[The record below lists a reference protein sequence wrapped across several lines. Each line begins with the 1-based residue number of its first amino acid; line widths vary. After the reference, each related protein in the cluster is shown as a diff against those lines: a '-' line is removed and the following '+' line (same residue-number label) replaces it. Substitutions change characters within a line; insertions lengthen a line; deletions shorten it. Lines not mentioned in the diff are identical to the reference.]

1 MSMYEY
7 RTKGDFMPIKKILS
21 MVLIL
26 VMVVGLNIVNF
37 NAETT
42 KDYAAYAAKLD
53 ETSYNGNDLG
63 ATYSKKA
70 TTFKVWSPTASEVKV
85 RLYKYGSEKEN
96 KDGFFKEQDMT
107 FDKSNGVWSCT
118 LTGDLKNIYYTYV
131 VTNDGKAEEVVDI
144 YAKAVGANGKRG
156 MIVDLSSTNPT
167 DWNKDTHKTVK
178 NQTDA
183 VIWEVQVKD
192 FSYAENSGVS
202 KENRGKFLAFTE
214 DGTVVDG
221 VSGNNATCISYLKK
235 LGVNYVQINP
245 MYDFGSVDETGK
257 DDQFNWG
264 YDPVNYN
271 VPEGSFSSNPY
282 DGNVRI
288 NECKQMIKA
297 LHDAGIG
304 VIMDV
309 VYNHT
314 YTGEDSYFNRTVP
327 NYYYRM
333 NSDGTFSDG
342 SGCGNDTA
350 SEHKM
355 FRKFMIDS
363 ITYWAS
369 EYHID
374 GFRFDL
380 MGLHD
385 CDTMN
390 QIRYALDEINP
401 QILMYGEAW
410 DLKTA
415 CDDGTALATQAN
427 MDKLDSRI
435 GAFDDTVRDA
445 IKGKTF
451 DATDKGFLASG
462 KKTGNIKIGLSGECV
477 NGWAS
482 APTQSVVYSSCH
494 DNYTLYDKLVSSLY
508 PDEKDFRKRYANL
521 VEMTKLNAATI
532 FSAQGMTF
540 FLAGEEFCRSKDGD
554 ENSFKSPATLNMIDW
569 ESVNN
574 YSDVV
579 EYYKGMIQI
588 HKKFNA
594 FRDPTTTTAK
604 NLDFFENDT
613 KGLVA
618 FAVDGLE
625 NDNFKKV
632 AVLLNGNPDKSVK
645 VDLSKIKNY
654 SDDFVIIANDE
665 TAGLRNLGTVSG
677 TVEVPQSSAMILVDK
692 DSFDKNCHSTEGAV
706 VVDYVDNKTGEKV
719 STEIVKGQVGDSYS
733 VTPSDSVRRKYKI
746 VNKESTTGK
755 FTSENKHCKFTVEA
769 YTGEYSTV
777 TIKFIDSSTD
787 KAIAPSKVLKNQVG
801 QQYFTDEIP
810 SIKGYV
816 LDTDALPENGAGLF
830 AVGDKV
836 VTYKFTKEKTKKCQ
850 VNVIYMD
857 SDGNIM
863 DIKKLEGKQDKKYK
877 TKAKE
882 YENLTLTSTPRN
894 ASGVYTK
901 AEQTVIYN
909 YQLND
914 NSKKAL
920 VTTIALVGL
929 GLLAGAG
936 ITLKVRSSRK
946 KKRIRGI
953 EIQK

>member
-1 MSMYEY
+1 
-7 RTKGDFMPIKKILS
+7 MPIKKFLS
-21 MVLIL
+21 LVLIL
-26 VMVVGLNIVNF
+26 VMMVGLNIVNF

-63 ATYSKKA
+63 ATYSKNS
-70 TTFKVWSPTASEVKV
+70 TTFKVWSPTASEVRV
-85 RLYKYGSEKEN
+85 RLYKYGLEKEN

-118 LTGDLKNIYYTYV
+118 LTGDLKNKYYTYV

-167 DWNKDTHKTVK
+167 GWDKDTYKTVK

-271 VPEGSFSSNPY
+271 TPEGSFSSNPY

-363 ITYWAS
+363 ITYWAD

-415 CDDGTALATQAN
+415 CDDGTVLATQAN
-427 MDKLDSRI
+427 MDKLDNRI
-435 GAFDDTVRDA
+435 GAFDDTIRDA
-445 IKGKTF
+445 IKGNTF

-508 PDEKDFRKRYANL
+508 PDEKNFRKRHANL

-554 ENSFKSPATLNMIDW
+554 ENSFKSSAKLNMIDW

-594 FRDPTTTTAK
+594 FRDPTTNTAK
-604 NLDFFENDT
+604 NLDYFENET
-613 KGLVA
+613 PGLVA

-632 AVLLNGNPDKSVK
+632 AVLLNGNTDKSVK
-645 VDLSKIKNY
+645 ADLSKIKNY

-677 TVEVPQSSAMILVDK
+677 TVEIPQSSAMILVDK
-692 DSFDKNCHSTEGAV
+692 DSFEKNCNSTEGAV
-706 VVDYVDNKTGEKV
+706 VVDYIDNKTGEKV

-733 VTPSDSVRRKYKI
+733 ITPSDSVRRKYKI
-746 VNKESTTGK
+746 IDKESTTGK
-755 FTSENKHCKFTVEA
+755 FTSENKHTKFTVET
-769 YTGEYSTV
+769 YTGDYSTV

-787 KAIAPSKVLKNQVG
+787 KAIAPSKILKNQVG

-810 SIKGYV
+810 TIKGYV

-836 VTYKFTKEKTKKCQ
+836 VTYKFTKENTKKCQ

-863 DIKKLEGKQDKKYK
+863 DIKKLEGKKDKKYK

-882 YENLTLTSTPRN
+882 YENLTLTSTPKN

-901 AEQTVIYN
+901 AQQTVIYN

-914 NSKKAL
+914 NSKKVLA
-920 VTTIALVGL
+920 TTLALVGL

-936 ITLKVRSSRK
+936 ITLKVRSSMK
-946 KKRIRGI
+946 KKRIKGI

>member
-1 MSMYEY
+1 
-7 RTKGDFMPIKKILS
+7 
-21 MVLIL
+21 
-26 VMVVGLNIVNF
+26 
-37 NAETT
+37 
-42 KDYAAYAAKLD
+42 
-53 ETSYNGNDLG
+53 
-63 ATYSKKA
+63 
-70 TTFKVWSPTASEVKV
+70 
-85 RLYKYGSEKEN
+85 
-96 KDGFFKEQDMT
+96 
-107 FDKSNGVWSCT
+107 
-118 LTGDLKNIYYTYV
+118 
-131 VTNDGKAEEVVDI
+131 
-144 YAKAVGANGKRG
+144 
-156 MIVDLSSTNPT
+156 
-167 DWNKDTHKTVK
+167 
-178 NQTDA
+178 
-183 VIWEVQVKD
+183 
-192 FSYAENSGVS
+192 
-202 KENRGKFLAFTE
+202 
-214 DGTVVDG
+214 
-221 VSGNNATCISYLKK
+221 
-235 LGVNYVQINP
+235 
-245 MYDFGSVDETGK
+245 
-257 DDQFNWG
+257 
-264 YDPVNYN
+264 
-271 VPEGSFSSNPY
+271 
-282 DGNVRI
+282 
-288 NECKQMIKA
+288 MIKA

-363 ITYWAS
+363 ITYWAD

-385 CDTMN
+385 CETMN

-415 CDDGTALATQAN
+415 CDDGTVLATQAN
-427 MDKLDSRI
+427 MDKLDNRI
-435 GAFDDTVRDA
+435 GAFDDTIRDA
-445 IKGKTF
+445 IKGNTF

-554 ENSFKSPATLNMIDW
+554 ENSFKSSAKLNMIDW

-594 FRDPTTTTAK
+594 FRDPTTNTAK
-604 NLDFFENDT
+604 NLDYFENET
-613 KGLVA
+613 PGLVA

-632 AVLLNGNPDKSVK
+632 AVLLNGNTDKSVK
-645 VDLSKIKNY
+645 ADLSKIKNY

-677 TVEVPQSSAMILVDK
+677 TVEIPQSSAMILVDK
-692 DSFDKNCHSTEGAV
+692 DSFEKNCNSTEGAV
-706 VVDYVDNKTGEKV
+706 VVDYIDNKTGEKV

-733 VTPSDSVRRKYKI
+733 ITPSDSVRRKYKI
-746 VNKESTTGK
+746 IDKESTTGK

-769 YTGEYSTV
+769 YTGDYSTV

-787 KAIAPSKVLKNQVG
+787 KAIAPSKILKNQVG

-810 SIKGYV
+810 TIKGYV

-863 DIKKLEGKQDKKYK
+863 DIKKLEGKKDKKYK

-882 YENLTLTSTPRN
+882 YENLTLTSTPKN

-901 AEQTVIYN
+901 AQQTVIYN

-914 NSKKAL
+914 NSKKVLA
-920 VTTIALVGL
+920 TTLALVGL

-936 ITLKVRSSRK
+936 ITLKVRSSMK
-946 KKRIRGI
+946 KKRIKGI

>member
-1 MSMYEY
+1 
-7 RTKGDFMPIKKILS
+7 MPIKKILS
-21 MVLIL
+21 LVLIL
-26 VMVVGLNIVNF
+26 VIMVGLNIVNF

-63 ATYSKKA
+63 ATYTKKA

-85 RLYKYGSEKEN
+85 RLYKHGSEKEN

-167 DWNKDTHKTVK
+167 DWNKDAHKTVK

-271 VPEGSFSSNPY
+271 APEGSFSSNPY

-415 CDDGTALATQAN
+415 CDDGTVLATQAN

-445 IKGKTF
+445 IKGNTF

-508 PDEKDFRKRYANL
+508 PDEKDFRKRHANL

-554 ENSFKSPATLNMIDW
+554 ENSFKSSATLNMIDW

-677 TVEVPQSSAMILVDK
+677 TVEVPKSSAMILVDK

-706 VVDYVDNKTGEKV
+706 VVDYIDNKTGEKV

-746 VNKESTTGK
+746 IDKESTTGK

-882 YENLTLTSTPRN
+882 YENLTLTSTPKN

-929 GLLAGAG
+929 GLLAGAS

>member
-1 MSMYEY
+1 
-7 RTKGDFMPIKKILS
+7 
-21 MVLIL
+21 
-26 VMVVGLNIVNF
+26 
-37 NAETT
+37 
-42 KDYAAYAAKLD
+42 
-53 ETSYNGNDLG
+53 
-63 ATYSKKA
+63 
-70 TTFKVWSPTASEVKV
+70 
-85 RLYKYGSEKEN
+85 
-96 KDGFFKEQDMT
+96 
-107 FDKSNGVWSCT
+107 
-118 LTGDLKNIYYTYV
+118 
-131 VTNDGKAEEVVDI
+131 
-144 YAKAVGANGKRG
+144 
-156 MIVDLSSTNPT
+156 
-167 DWNKDTHKTVK
+167 
-178 NQTDA
+178 
-183 VIWEVQVKD
+183 
-192 FSYAENSGVS
+192 
-202 KENRGKFLAFTE
+202 
-214 DGTVVDG
+214 
-221 VSGNNATCISYLKK
+221 
-235 LGVNYVQINP
+235 
-245 MYDFGSVDETGK
+245 
-257 DDQFNWG
+257 
-264 YDPVNYN
+264 
-271 VPEGSFSSNPY
+271 
-282 DGNVRI
+282 
-288 NECKQMIKA
+288 
-297 LHDAGIG
+297 
-304 VIMDV
+304 
-309 VYNHT
+309 
-314 YTGEDSYFNRTVP
+314 
-327 NYYYRM
+327 
-333 NSDGTFSDG
+333 
-342 SGCGNDTA
+342 
-350 SEHKM
+350 
-355 FRKFMIDS
+355 
-363 ITYWAS
+363 
-369 EYHID
+369 
-374 GFRFDL
+374 
-380 MGLHD
+380 
-385 CDTMN
+385 
-390 QIRYALDEINP
+390 
-401 QILMYGEAW
+401 MYGEAW

-415 CDDGTALATQAN
+415 CDDGTVLATQAN

-445 IKGKTF
+445 IKGNTF

-508 PDEKDFRKRYANL
+508 PDEKDFRKRHANL

-706 VVDYVDNKTGEKV
+706 VVDYIDNKTGEKV

-746 VNKESTTGK
+746 IDKESTTGK

-882 YENLTLTSTPRN
+882 YENLTLTSTPKN

-914 NSKKAL
+914 NRKKAL